1 MNSENKLKIT
11 YEAHGE
17 THTAEL
23 PVGTSLPRVIYA
35 TMLLLVAGG
44 FSREGIADLFE
55 DTEQSIWEW
64 EV

>member
-1 MNSENKLKIT
+1 MDKIKIT

-23 PVGTSLPRVIYA
+23 SAGTSLPRVIHA

-44 FSREGIADLFE
+44 YSREGIEDLFG
-55 DTEQSIWEW
+55 DNEQSIWEW

>member
-1 MNSENKLKIT
+1 MEKIKIT

-23 PVGTSLPRVIYA
+23 PSGTSLPRVVHA
-35 TMLLLVAGG
+35 MMLLLVAGG
-44 FSREGIADLFE
+44 YSRDGIADLFG
-55 DTEQSIWEW
+55 DIEQSIWEW